1 MSVWFPS
8 FRLPATRG
16 HWKGAVVSFPTET
29 PSTKNSTRTTAVL
42 SVADATMTTDPG
54 TLAPSD
60 GEDTVI
66 AGAVTS
72 RTVTV
77 SESVP
82 TLQAVNGGPGASAD
96 PMIGARVRSM
106 GRPEAYGENVDAGW
120 SCGPKN
126 PYEVYTYSSW
136 PLRVSKTAAPGVGL
150 ERVALSQYPAT
161 ADWNGA
167 YA

>member
-29 PSTKNSTRTTAVL
+29 PSTTNTTRTTAVL

-66 AGAVTS
+66 AAGVTS
-72 RTVTV
+72 RTVTM

-82 TLQAVNGGPGASAD
+82 TLPSASRTV
-96 PMIGARVRSM
+96 RVT
-106 GRPEAYGENVDAGW
+106 
-120 SCGPKN
+120 
-126 PYEVYTYSSW
+126 TY
-136 PLRVSKTAAPGVGL
+136 VPGVANTYDAVIP
-150 ERVALSQYPAT
+150 ERLCIDPSM
-161 ADWNGA
+161 N
-167 YA
+167 

>member
-1 MSVWFPS
+1 MTMSVWFPS
-8 FRLPATRG
+8 FRLPAARG

-66 AGAVTS
+66 VGAVTS
-72 RTVTV
+72 RTVTM

-82 TLQAVNGGPGASAD
+82 RLPSVNVGPLTSAY
-96 PMIGARVRSM
+96 PTIAALVRSM
-106 GRPEAYGENVDAGW
+106 RRPVAYGENVDAGW
-120 SCGPKN
+120 SWGPKN
-126 PYEVYTYSSW
+126 PYEVYTYSSR
-136 PLRVSKTAAPGVGL
+136 PLRVSKTAAPGAGRV
-150 ERVALSQYPAT
+150 RVALSQ
-161 ADWNGA
+161 
-167 YA
+167 